1 MSETCYTNGRIFPGE
16 EAFSIARPRK
26 CRRVCCFPQAL
37 VFVPVGTDPA
47 PQRVTL
53 TVDEYETIRLIDKE
67 GLSQEQCGD
76 FMQVARTTVQQ
87 IYASARKKLADV
99 LVDGLPLRIE
109 GGDYQLCSGDSQG
122 CGCTNCY
129 KQKFN
134 QQHAKPKGEH
144 IMRIAVTYENGE
156 IFQHFGHTEQF
167 KIYDVED
174 GKIISSEV
182 VDAGGS
188 GHGALAGVLSALK
201 VDALICGG
209 IGGGAQMALS
219 DVGIRLYGGVS
230 GNADAAVEALA
241 AGELDFNPN
250 VRCDHHDHHGEG
262 HSCGSHGCGHHSC
275 D

>member
-1 MSETCYTNGRIFPGE
+1 M
-16 EAFSIARPRK
+16 ARPIH
-26 CRRVCCFPQAL
+26 RRTIESIPEYSCFHTEGIPSGDDVIL
-37 VFVPVGTDPA
+37 YTDEFE
-47 PQRVTL
+47 V
-53 TVDEYETIRLIDKE
+53 IRLIDKVH
-67 GLSQEQCGD
+67 LSQEEAAKEMGVSRATIASIYQR
-76 FMQVARTTVQQ
+76 ARDK
-87 IYASARKKLADV
+87 IAL
-99 LVDGLPLRIE
+99 LIVDGRSLSI
-109 GGDYQLCSGDSQG
+109 GGGAFVLKE
-122 CGCTNCY
+122 TN
-129 KQKFN
+129 KGNKN
-134 QQHAKPKGEH
+134 NVIADKGEKT
-144 IMRIAVTYENGE
+144 MRIAVTYENGE

-230 GNADAAVEALA
+230 GNADAAAEALA

-275 D
+275 N